1 MSAAL
6 PAALFV
12 TDTLHPADI
21 ELPDGTV
28 HTFLFREFT
37 AAEYRSVQKLA
48 ASNDE
53 DERDRHRALLVQLT
67 LCDDTGTRVL
77 TIEQAERLRPVV
89 RDRMYIAALRANGY
103 GDDKA
108 ARGNGS
114 AAETPSGSGT
124 PSPSPSA
131 DAP

>member
-1 MSAAL
+1 MNAGL

-28 HTFLFREFT
+28 HRFLFREFT
-37 AAEYRSVQKLA
+37 AAEYRSVQRLA
-48 ASNDE
+48 TSNDE
-53 DERDRHRALLVQLT
+53 DERDRHRALLVALT
-67 LCDDTGTRVL
+67 LCDDTGARVL
-77 TIEQAERLRPVV
+77 TSEQAERLRPVV
-89 RDRMYIAALRANGY
+89 RDRMYVAALQANGY
-103 GDDKA
+103 GGTVQ
-108 ARGNGS
+108 GNGS

-124 PSPSPSA
+124 SSPSPSA